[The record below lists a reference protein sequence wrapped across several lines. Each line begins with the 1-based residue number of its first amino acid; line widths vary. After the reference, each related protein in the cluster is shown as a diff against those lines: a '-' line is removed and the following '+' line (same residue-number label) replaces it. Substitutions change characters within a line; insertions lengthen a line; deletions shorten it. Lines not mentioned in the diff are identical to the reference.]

1 MNYNTTLRQS
11 LTKIKSP
18 ISKKFNLCHP
28 ILSLGFSLI
37 VNMSCIV
44 FVGWKSTECFIKY
57 FDYPQGTRVEIKH
70 SSHTTQFPTITIC
83 AVTTDVNSLG
93 LRWNI
98 SHLNKCGIH
107 G

>member
-1 MNYNTTLRQS
+1 MHYNIIRQT

-18 ISKKFNLCHP
+18 MSKKFNLFHP

-37 VNMSCIV
+37 LNMSCII
-44 FVGWKSTECFIKY
+44 FVGWKSSECFLKY
-57 FDYPQGTRVEIKH
+57 FDYPQGTRVDIKH
-70 SSHTTQFPTITIC
+70 SSLTTQFPTLTIC
-83 AVTTDVNSLG
+83 ADKNPLG

-98 SHLNKCGIH
+98 THLNKCGIQ

>member
-1 MNYNTTLRQS
+1 MNYNIIWQI

-18 ISKKFNLCHP
+18 ISKNFNTCHS
-28 ILSLGFSLI
+28 ILALGFSLI
-37 VNMSCIV
+37 VNISCII

-98 SHLNKCGIH
+98 SHLNKCGIR